1 MSEEKNDFVNIE
13 DLQNNQAEDSLD
25 EIIENAKSQNS
36 AFTKIM
42 TWLNSDVKLSDN

>member
-1 MSEEKNDFVNIE
+1 MSKENIEFVNVE

-42 TWLNSDVKLSDN
+42 TWLNSDVELSNN